1 MKIFFKFIF
10 LMLAVVLA
18 AGFAYASEAVEAS
31 EALSTESLSE
41 NSVEAEITPWLNPV
55 EEKFLDP
62 ELLANT
68 EVTWIENV
76 SFNDIRFQL
85 QLANALSDAITLP
98 YTLVNASTTSQSIKT
113 TGTFIYPAGK
123 QTGPSI
129 ILSVF
134 SVSEPFS
141 LNSTQTDYADGT
153 GHVTSAFFQSDTT
166 YCNVDNSFTLAIIE
180 EITDEFHCSY
190 ITADE
195 LASITGAVDF
205 SSQSTPIATIPVL
218 FTESLSAVTS
228 FDLSGNNLTAIPKN
242 LFENHANPQNVVSFN
257 IDDNPLTNVGDPDY
271 NENGWEITNATWQED
286 GTGYSVTIDHA
297 LPEDLTISINLTGAT
312 VGDSNSNTGTVEIEK
327 GSTTS
332 SVIDITVLPIDEAP
346 TVTFEPT
353 VSQFSTWG
361 GHINTTSFTFLH
373 PEDLFANG
381 ICDVEAT
388 FQKALVDLFNKPCED
403 INLTTISDYS
413 NFEVVLRR

>member
-1 MKIFFKFIF
+1 M
-10 LMLAVVLA
+10 
-18 AGFAYASEAVEAS
+18 
-31 EALSTESLSE
+31 
-41 NSVEAEITPWLNPV
+41 NPV
-55 EEKFLDP
+55 AEKFLDP

-68 EVTWIENV
+68 EATWIETVTNEDV
-76 SFNDIRFQL
+76 RFQL
-85 QLANALSDAITLP
+85 QLANALSETITIHF
-98 YTLVNASTTSQSIKT
+98 TLVNASIATQLVLTTGNFEYSADTTTSGAIVIS
-113 TGTFIYPAGK
+113 A
-123 QTGPSI
+123 
-129 ILSVF
+129 F

-166 YCNVDNSFTLAIIE
+166 YCNVDNSFTLAIIG

-242 LFENHANPQNVVSFN
+242 LFENHANPQDVVSFN
-257 IDDNPLTNVGDPDY
+257 IDDNPLTNVSDPDY

-297 LPEDLTISINLTGAT
+297 LPEDLTININLTGAT

-332 SVIDITVLPIDEAP
+332 SVIDITVLPIAEAP

-353 VSQFSTWG
+353 VSQFSTWS
-361 GHINTTSFTFLH
+361 GHINTTSFTFKH
-373 PEDLFANG
+373 PEDLFPNG

-388 FQKALVDLFNKPCED
+388 FQAALVDLFDDTCENID
-403 INLTTISDYS
+403 SATISGFD
-413 NFEVVLRR
+413 EVVYFWPKKILILSMQQCCKLLLGLSSFIYRIIV